1 MLNCD
6 IIDRINWKKS
16 GAGRMNYEEAF
27 AYIEK
32 VQKKGSILGLEPVKN
47 LLKAFDNPQDKLNV
61 IHVAGTNGKGSICTF
76 LEAMYLAEGKKVGRY
91 ISPTLHCYLE
101 RFQINRK
108 YMEESDF
115 AKLLTRVKEAVEVM
129 EEKGMDIPTAF
140 EIETVIAFLYF
151 VEQKT
156 DIVILETG
164 LGGREDA
171 TNVVTKPLC
180 TVFGAIGMDHMQV
193 LGDTIEKIAFEK
205 AGIMKDGCPAVTYPN
220 STAVMK
226 VLKEQGSLHNVE
238 LREINVGLHNADADD
253 WASLHNVDFQIVSE
267 TLSETRFIYKGMEYE
282 IQMLGEYQI
291 YNAITAIETKLLLD
305 GTVIPES
312 LKRATWEG
320 RFEKLSD
327 KPLFIK
333 DGAHN
338 IDGVKALKESIE
350 KHFTNYKLVFIIG
363 VLGDKE
369 YEKMM
374 SLLCPMAATIFTVT
388 PENSRGL
395 HGGVLRETIL
405 PYCKETYVCK
415 TVKDAKEQAEK
426 KWFQYEEEGEKAAI
440 VAWGSLSYI
449 GQI

>member
-1 MLNCD
+1 
-6 IIDRINWKKS
+6 
-16 GAGRMNYEEAF
+16 MNYEEAMS
-27 AYIEK
+27 YIEQ
-32 VQKKGSILGLEPVKN
+32 VQKKGSVLGLTPVKN

-76 LEAMYLAEGKKVGRY
+76 LEAMYKAEGKKVGRY
-91 ISPTLHCYLE
+91 LSPTLHCYLE
-101 RFQINRK
+101 RFQINGN
-108 YMEESDF
+108 YMEECDF
-115 AKLLTRVKEAVEVM
+115 AKLLTRVKEAVDEM
-129 EEKGMDIPTAF
+129 EEKGMELPTAF

-151 VEQKT
+151 AEQKT

-164 LGGREDA
+164 MGGREDA

-180 TVFGAIGMDHMQV
+180 TVFASIGMDHMQF
-193 LGDTIEKIAFEK
+193 LGDTIEQIAFEK

-220 STAVMK
+220 SPEVMK
-226 VLKEQGSLHNVE
+226 VLIEQAGLHNVE
-238 LREINVGLHNADADD
+238 LHNTTTE
-253 WASLHNVDFQIVSE
+253 DFQIVSE
-267 TLSETRFIYKGMEYE
+267 TLSETRFLYKGTEYE
-282 IQMLGEYQI
+282 IQMLGKYQV

-305 GTVIPES
+305 GSVIPES
-312 LKRATWEG
+312 LKTATWEG
-320 RFEKLSD
+320 RFEKISD

-338 IDGVKALKESIE
+338 IDGVKALKESVE

-374 SLLCPMAATIFTVT
+374 SLLCPMAATIFTIT
-388 PENSRGL
+388 PESSRGL
-395 HGGVLRETIL
+395 DGAVLREKIL

-415 TVKDAKEQAEK
+415 TVKEAKEQAEK
-426 KWFQYEEEGEKAAI
+426 KWFQYGKEGEKAAI

-449 GQI
+449 GQL